1 MTEMPQVD
9 PQIGRGRPL
18 LLTGWALVL
27 FAVTLML
34 HGRYNDFPFFYHPDE
49 WEKVHQVM
57 TGEWNF
63 HHPML
68 LLTTTKCVMA
78 ARGGGLSEQDV
89 VEVGRW
95 VSAGFSAAAVV
106 ALSLLAF
113 VWRGWGAAVVTGL
126 ALMLHHQIFEL
137 SHYMKEDTAL
147 LMGVALT
154 FLAAFV
160 FWRKPDPWR
169 AAVLGA
175 AVALAISGK
184 YIGAFMLGAALPLL
198 WLAPGAR
205 WRSAACFI
213 AAMGCVLI
221 VVNLPLLLN
230 LDAFE
235 KSLGREMSLVVHGQ
249 RGVTRS
255 VPHTQY
261 WNVFRD
267 NSTPAIWLLLACFLA
282 ARWRERRSVSLAEW
296 LVIGFPFVYAL
307 ALSFSPKSNDRY
319 FLPATAV
326 FTLLAGLGVADAA
339 RLVTGRMRHGLAL
352 AACGALLVVSQVV
365 AAPAPLDWRVFRQYL
380 AAFQHDDN
388 KELIAW
394 VRAELPPGAVIAKDS
409 RVELPDPGIPA
420 DAFRFGAFSQTIIA
434 KRYAADLGTL
444 DVLRARGVT
453 HVAVS
458 ESDYGRFF
466 LRSVRPQA
474 AEAED
479 FARRKSFYED
489 LFQHGVLLFRRER
502 GTVLYLHP
510 GIRLYRLPPKE
521 G

>member
-1 MTEMPQVD
+1 MTDASPGK
-9 PQIGRGRPL
+9 PHASRGRTL
-18 LLTGWALVL
+18 LVAGWLILLFGVTLVL
-27 FAVTLML
+27 HAR
-34 HGRYNDFPFFYHPDE
+34 HNGFPFFYHPDE

-57 TGEWNF
+57 TGDWNF

-68 LLTTTKCVMA
+68 LLATTKCVMA
-78 ARGGGLSEQDV
+78 ARGGGLGEQEV
-89 VEVGRW
+89 VELGRW
-95 VSAGFSAAAVV
+95 VSAGFSAVAVV
-106 ALSLLAF
+106 ALALLAF

-126 ALMLHHQIFEL
+126 SLMLHHQIFEL

-147 LMGVALT
+147 LMGVSLT

-169 AAVLGA
+169 AAMLGA

-213 AAMGCVLI
+213 AAMGGVLV

-235 KSLGREMSLVVHGQ
+235 KSLGREMGLVVHGQ

-261 WNVFRD
+261 WNIFRD
-267 NSTPAIWLLLACFLA
+267 NTTPAIWVLLACFLA
-282 ARWRERRSVSLAEW
+282 ARWRERRAVSLAEW
-296 LVIGFPFVYAL
+296 LVIGFPFAYTL

-319 FLPATAV
+319 FLPAAAV
-326 FTLLAGLGVADAA
+326 FTLLAGLGVVDAA

-352 AACGALLVVSQVV
+352 ATCGAVLVVCQVV
-365 AAPAPLDWRVFRQYL
+365 AAPAPLDWRTFRQYL
-380 AAFQHDDN
+380 AAFQQDDN

-420 DAFRFGAFSQTIIA
+420 DALRFGAFSQTVIA

-444 DVLRARGVT
+444 DALRARGVT

-466 LRSVRPQA
+466 LPSVRPQP

-489 LFQHGVLLFRRER
+489 LFLHGFLLFRRDR

-521 G
+521 D